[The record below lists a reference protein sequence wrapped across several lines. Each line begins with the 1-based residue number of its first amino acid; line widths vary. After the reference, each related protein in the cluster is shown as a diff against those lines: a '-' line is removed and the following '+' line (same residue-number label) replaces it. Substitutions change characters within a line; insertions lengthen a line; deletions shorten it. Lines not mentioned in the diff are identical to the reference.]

1 MTIHTWKNYTFNK
14 GIIFLNNT
22 ISIYENE
29 VIIIKIKGGLD
40 MKKIKILLIIALSM
54 SIFIGCGKSSES
66 NGKDSNS
73 QKNQR

>member
-1 MTIHTWKNYTFNK
+1 M
-14 GIIFLNNT
+14 IFLNT
-22 ISIYENE
+22 TMSKLISIYENE
-29 VIIIKIKGGLD
+29 VIIIKIKGGLY

-54 SIFIGCGKSSES
+54 SILVGCGKNSES